1 MRAIALTFAIGM
13 TTGCASILSD
23 EVYPVSVTSSPSSA
37 AIEIRDQDGNVVYN
51 GQTPALVKLKSN
63 AGFFDGETYRIEFK
77 KDGHS
82 SEQFVLNS
90 GVDGWYWG
98 NILFGGL
105 FGMLLVDPATG
116 AMFDL
121 PNQAGA
127 SLKPLAVVQQQTVS
141 SDNHSSTALSKS
153 QWQKQQIEH
162 LQQQSLGYEDY
173 QRRYHEI
180 MAD

>member
-1 MRAIALTFAIGM
+1 MRGMALAFAISM

-37 AIEIRDQDGNVVYN
+37 AIEIKDQDGNVVYN

-63 AGFFDGETYRIEFK
+63 AGFFDGETYHIEFK
-77 KDGHS
+77 KEGYS

-127 SLKPLAVVQQQTVS
+127 SMKPLAVAQQQTTTPNSYRSV
-141 SDNHSSTALSKS
+141 ALSKS
-153 QWQKQQIEH
+153 QWQKQQIER
-162 LQQQSLGYEDY
+162 LQQQNLGYENY

-180 MAD
+180 MAE